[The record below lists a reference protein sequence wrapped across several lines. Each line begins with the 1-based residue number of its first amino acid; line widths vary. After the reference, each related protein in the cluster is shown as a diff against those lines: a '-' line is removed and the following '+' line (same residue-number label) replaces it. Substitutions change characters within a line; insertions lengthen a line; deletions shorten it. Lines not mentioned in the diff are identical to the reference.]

1 MSLASLTDFLS
12 ANPQLGLVMIVG
24 LGFIE
29 ACPGIGLFLSGVILF
44 GVASFLFVE
53 DLFSIVQIVPCAML
67 GGFLA
72 DQFGYWLGRRLGPNL
87 KESTM
92 MRPHASRLDRAE
104 ILIRRFGPLA
114 AVGGRFLT
122 MIRSVVPLLLGM
134 AGLSW
139 PRYLLWDL
147 IAVSIWGLGFV
158 LLLGGLSWLLG

>member
-29 ACPGIGLFLSGVILF
+29 ACPGIGLFVTGVILF

-53 DLFSIVQIVPCAML
+53 DLYSIVQIVPAAML

-72 DQFGYWLGRRLGPNL
+72 DQFGYWLGRRLGPSF
-87 KESTM
+87 KESEM
-92 MRPHASRLDRAE
+92 MRSHASRLDRAE
-104 ILIRRFGPLA
+104 RLIRRFGPLA

-122 MIRSVVPLLLGM
+122 MIRSVVPILLGM
-134 AGLSW
+134 ARLSW
-139 PRYLLWDL
+139 PRYLFWDL

-158 LLLGGLSWLLG
+158 LLLGGINQLFG

>member
-29 ACPGIGLFLSGVILF
+29 ACPGIGLFVSGVILF

-87 KESTM
+87 KESRM

-104 ILIRRFGPLA
+104 ILIRRLGPLA

>member
-1 MSLASLTDFLS
+1 MSLGSLTDFLS

-29 ACPGIGLFLSGVILF
+29 ACPGIGLFVSGVILF
-44 GVASFLFVE
+44 SVASFLFVE
-53 DLFSIVQIVPCAML
+53 NLYPIVQIVACAML

-72 DQFGYWLGRRLGPNL
+72 DQLGYWMGRRLGPRF
-87 KESTM
+87 KESAM

-104 ILIRRFGPLA
+104 RLIRRVGPMA

-122 MIRSVVPLLLGM
+122 MIRSVVPLVLGM

-139 PRYLLWDL
+139 PRYLLWDV
-147 IAVSIWGLGFV
+147 IAVSVWGLGFV
-158 LLLGGLSWLLG
+158 LLLGGVSQLFG

>member
-12 ANPQLGLVMIVG
+12 ANPQLGLVVIVG

-29 ACPGIGLFLSGVILF
+29 ACPGIGLFVSGVILF

>member
-1 MSLASLTDFLS
+1 MSLASLTDFVS
-12 ANPQLGLVMIVG
+12 ANPQLGLVIIVG

-29 ACPGIGLFLSGVILF
+29 ACPGIGLFVSGVILF

-53 DLFSIVQIVPCAML
+53 DLYSIVQIVPCAML

-147 IAVSIWGLGFV
+147 VAVSIWGLGFV

>member
-29 ACPGIGLFLSGVILF
+29 ACPGIGLFVSGVILF

-72 DQFGYWLGRRLGPNL
+72 DQFGYWLGRKLGPNL
-87 KESTM
+87 KESTI

>member
-29 ACPGIGLFLSGVILF
+29 ACPGIGLFVSGVILF

-53 DLFSIVQIVPCAML
+53 DLYSIVQIVPCAML

-72 DQFGYWLGRRLGPNL
+72 DQFGYSLGRRLGPNL
-87 KESTM
+87 KESKM

>member
-1 MSLASLTDFLS
+1 MSLASVTDFLS

-29 ACPGIGLFLSGVILF
+29 ACPGIGLFVSGVILF

-53 DLFSIVQIVPCAML
+53 DLYSIVQIVPCAML

>member
-1 MSLASLTDFLS
+1 MALASLTDFLS

-29 ACPGIGLFLSGVILF
+29 ACPGIGLFVSGVILF

-53 DLFSIVQIVPCAML
+53 DLYSIVQIVPCAML

-72 DQFGYWLGRRLGPNL
+72 DQFGYSLGRRLGPKL
-87 KESTM
+87 KESKM

-158 LLLGGLSWLLG
+158 LLLGGLSWLIG

>member
-29 ACPGIGLFLSGVILF
+29 ACPGIGLFVSGVILF

-53 DLFSIVQIVPCAML
+53 DLYSIVQIVPCAML

-72 DQFGYWLGRRLGPNL
+72 DQFGYWLGRKLGPNL
-87 KESTM
+87 KESTI

-139 PRYLLWDL
+139 PSYLLWDL